1 MTMIAPALQAFFTDR
16 LTQQH
21 NASPHTVVA
30 YRRTFCLL
38 LRFVQ
43 QRSGKQPSRLDFADL
58 NAAVVVAFLRHL
70 EEDRRNSVRS
80 RNARLAG
87 IHSFFRFAALRHPE
101 HADDIQRV
109 LAIPHKRSARQDIT
123 HLDRREL
130 VSLLS
135 APDRA
140 TWHGRRDHTL
150 LLLAV
155 QTGLRL
161 GELTGLKVED
171 IHLDSGAY
179 VRCQGKGRKDRCTP
193 LNTHTVAALKVWL
206 RERGGKPSDPAFPTR
221 RGTRLSPDAMESLVA
236 EHAKTAADRCPS
248 LRGKN
253 VTPHVLRHTNAMQL
267 LHAGIDTATI
277 ALWLGHER
285 VQTTDI
291 YLHADMSMKERALAR
306 LTPPSSTAGRYRASD
321 ALMRFLSG
329 P

>member
-1 MTMIAPALQAFFTDR
+1 MTMIAPALQASFTDR

-30 YRRTFCLL
+30 YRRTVCLL

-43 QRSGKQPSRLDFADL
+43 QRSGKQPSRLDFVDL

-80 RNARLAG
+80 RNARLAA

-109 LAIPHKRSARQDIT
+109 LAIPHKRSVRADIT
-123 HLDRREL
+123 HLDHQEII
-130 VSLLS
+130 SLLA
-135 APDRA
+135 APDRS
-140 TWHGRRDHTL
+140 TWHGRRDHAL
-150 LLLAV
+150 LLLAL

-161 GELTGLKVED
+161 AELTGLKVED
-171 IHLDSGAY
+171 IHLGSAAY
-179 VRCQGKGRKDRCTP
+179 VRCQGKGRKHRSTP
-193 LNTHTVAALKVWL
+193 LNTQTVAALNVWL
-206 RERGGKPSDPAFPTR
+206 RERGGKPSDPVFPNR
-221 RGTRLSPDAMESLVA
+221 RGTRLSPDAVENLVA
-236 EHAKTAADRCPS
+236 EHARTATRRCPS
-248 LRGKN
+248 LCVKK

-267 LHAGIDTATI
+267 LHAGVDTATI

-291 YLHADMSMKERALAR
+291 YLHADMSLKEKAWAR
-306 LTPPSSTAGRYRASD
+306 LTPPSSTAGRYRASH